1 MNGNWFQNRWQ
12 RLPESVIRRAQ
23 AEQLRSY
30 LRRVVLPFSQH
41 YRELF
46 RQHGLRAGSFRTLE
60 DLQRLPFTTKADML
74 NTAER
79 PQRFKDFILDPDA
92 RQLSRRP
99 GTLLRALA
107 RGRESVKNDLE
118 AEFRPIFMTFTT
130 GRSAEPTPV
139 VFTRRDLDHLAT
151 AGRRLIEVCAAR
163 REERMLNTLPFAPH
177 LAFWLAH
184 YAGVEGGVL
193 GLGSG

>member
-12 RLPESVIRRAQ
+12 RLPEAVIRRAQ

-30 LRRVVLPFSQH
+30 LRRGGLPVSQH
-41 YRELF
+41 YLELF
-46 RQHGLRAGSFRTLE
+46 RPHGLKAGTFRTLE

-139 VFTRRDLDHLAT
+139 VFTKRDLHHLAT
-151 AGRRLIEVCAAR
+151 AGRPLGGAWASR
-163 REERMLNTLPFAPH
+163 RGGRM
-177 LAFWLAH
+177 
-184 YAGVEGGVL
+184 G
-193 GLGSG
+193 